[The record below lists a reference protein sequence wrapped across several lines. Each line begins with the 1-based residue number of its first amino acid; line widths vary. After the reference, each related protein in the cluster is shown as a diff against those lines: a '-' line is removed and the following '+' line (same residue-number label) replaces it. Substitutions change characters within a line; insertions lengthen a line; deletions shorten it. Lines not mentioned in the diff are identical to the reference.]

1 MEGSKVERESVGELR
16 VHLELERV
24 PQADTPLAV
33 CQMQI
38 VVQVQVLVVTA
49 QNAESQVFDF
59 GPEAEVY
66 TESQNS
72 EFRARRS
79 ESEFET

>member
-59 GPEAEVY
+59 VHQQRVNRVDPQPLAP
-66 TESQNS
+66 T
-72 EFRARRS
+72 A
-79 ESEFET
+79 